1 MLVLTRKV
9 GEKIKIGDDT
19 VIRVLEISK
28 GNVKVGIE
36 APRDVSIMRYEV
48 YERIQEENIRSSRKT
63 FSEIENAV
71 KLWREKDKKE

>member
-19 VIRVLEISK
+19 MIRVLEISK

-36 APRDVSIMRYEV
+36 APKDVSIMRYEV
-48 YERIQEENIRSSRKT
+48 LERVQEENINASRQSFTK
-63 FSEIENAV
+63 IEKVV